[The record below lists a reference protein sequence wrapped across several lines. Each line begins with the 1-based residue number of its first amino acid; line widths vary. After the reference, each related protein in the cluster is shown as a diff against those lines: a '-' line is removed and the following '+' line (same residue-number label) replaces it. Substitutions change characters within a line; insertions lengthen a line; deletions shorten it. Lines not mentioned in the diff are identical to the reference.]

1 MDNVKQLVES
11 VLPTVV
17 ELRHELHQHPELCY
31 QEQWT
36 SQRIQRFLTDH
47 GVEFQSGLAGG
58 TGIVATIGRGEKV
71 IALRADMDALA
82 ICENSGVPY
91 ASKTEGMMHAC
102 GHDGHTAC
110 LCGTAAMLKAM
121 EDQLNVTVKL
131 IFQPAEESGAGAL
144 KMVQDGALNGVDAIF
159 GLHGWPALETGKVAV
174 RSGPTMAIACPFQL
188 TIGGESCHGSQPHLG
203 IDPILAASHIV
214 VALQSIVSREMNPL
228 EPVVVS
234 IGRIQAGLANN
245 IIPQTAV
252 MEGTLRT
259 YSESVK
265 ETALKSIQ
273 RIASNTAKA
282 FRASA
287 TLSVDD
293 SLVYPPVSNPLKQTD
308 FVKET
313 VLETLGE
320 SALAMMEE
328 PSMGAEDFSY
338 YLKEIPGC
346 YFFLGIK
353 RKDGSTAPLHNER
366 FDFDD
371 EALSVGI
378 SVFTGLVSRFGR
390 H

>member
-1 MDNVKQLVES
+1 MENLKKIIGKI
-11 VLPTVV
+11 LPEIIT
-17 ELRHELHQHPELCY
+17 LRHELHQHPELCY
-31 QEQWT
+31 QEHWT
-36 SQRIQRFLTDH
+36 SQRVQRFLSDH
-47 GVEFQSGLAGG
+47 QIEFQSGLAGG

-82 ICENSGVPY
+82 IWENSG
-91 ASKTEGMMHAC
+91 ASYKSRVEGLMHAC
-102 GHDGHTAC
+102 GHDGHTSC
-110 LCGTAAMLKAM
+110 LCGTGVVLKAM
-121 EDQLNVTVKL
+121 EDQLDVMVKL

-144 KMVQDGALNGVDAIF
+144 KMVEDGALDGVDAIF

-188 TIGGESCHGSQPHLG
+188 VIGGESCHGSQPHLG
-203 IDPILAASHIV
+203 IDPILVASHVV

-234 IGRIQAGLANN
+234 IGRIQAGLTNN

-259 YSESVK
+259 YSESIK

-273 RIASNTAKA
+273 RIAENTAKA
-282 FRASA
+282 FRATA
-287 TLSVDD
+287 TLTVDD
-293 SLVYPPVSNPLKQTD
+293 SLVYPPVINPLKQTE

-313 VLETLGE
+313 VLEYLGE
-320 SALAMMEE
+320 SALVMMEE

-346 YFFLGIK
+346 YFYLGIQ
-353 RKDGSTAPLHNER
+353 RPDGSTTPLHNEG

-371 EALSVGI
+371 EALPVGMSI
-378 SVFTGLVSRFGR
+378 FIGLVLEFGR
-390 H
+390 I